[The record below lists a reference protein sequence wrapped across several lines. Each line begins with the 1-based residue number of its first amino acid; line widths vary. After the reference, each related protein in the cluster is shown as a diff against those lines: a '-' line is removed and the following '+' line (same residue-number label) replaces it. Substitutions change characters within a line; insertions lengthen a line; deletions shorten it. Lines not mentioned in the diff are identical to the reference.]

1 MRDLTI
7 TLVQI
12 DQAWENKKQNIALIN
27 DLLSSDFKTDLI
39 LLPEM
44 FNTAFSMNAIE
55 LSEDI
60 ENSESIQQLKNWA
73 RQKNAAIY
81 TSLMI
86 KEVDK
91 FYNRG
96 CFVYPDGEICYY
108 DKRKLFTLGGEEL
121 VFTAGQKEQIVSYL
135 GWRINLQICYDL
147 RFSECVNNTIDE
159 YGNSKFDLLLYV
171 ANWPE
176 KRILHWETLLRARAI
191 EHQCFVVGVN
201 RIGKDGN
208 GLQYSGQSMIIE
220 YSGKSMLTLNQEYE
234 NVKSLSLSKRAL
246 CIYREEL
253 PFLRDKYLDKN

>member
-12 DQAWENKKQNIALIN
+12 DQVWENKKQNISLI
-27 DLLSSDFKTDLI
+27 DELFSSDFRTDLI

-60 ENSESIQQLKNWA
+60 DNSESIQQLKKWA
-73 RQKNAAIY
+73 KQKNAAIY

-86 KEVDK
+86 KDTDR

-108 DKRKLFTLGGEEL
+108 DKRKLFTLSGEEL
-121 VFTAGQKEQIVSYL
+121 VFTAGQEEQIVSYL
-135 GWRINLQICYDL
+135 GWNINLQICYDL
-147 RFSECVNNTIDE
+147 RFSECVNNTLDE
-159 YGNSKFDLLLYV
+159 FGNAKFDLLLYV

-208 GLQYSGQSMIIE
+208 GLQYCGQSMILE
-220 YSGKSMLTLNQEYE
+220 YSGKLLLKINQDHE
-234 NVKSLSLSKRAL
+234 NVKSLSLSKMAL
-246 CIYREEL
+246 CTYRDEL
-253 PFLRDKYLDKN
+253 PFLRDKGLYNN

>member
-39 LLPEM
+39 ILPEM

-60 ENSESIQQLKNWA
+60 ENSEGIQQLKNWA

-86 KEVDK
+86 KEADK

-121 VFTAGQKEQIVSYL
+121 IFTAGSAIQIARAKNAMNNNNVVSTL
-135 GWRINLQICYDL
+135 SVQRRKTVIRGPA
-147 RFSECVNNTIDE
+147 
-159 YGNSKFDLLLYV
+159 KLYV
-171 ANWPE
+171 TP
-176 KRILHWETLLRARAI
+176 ID
-191 EHQCFVVGVN
+191 
-201 RIGKDGN
+201 DG
-208 GLQYSGQSMIIE
+208 SQS
-220 YSGKSMLTLNQEYE
+220 
-234 NVKSLSLSKRAL
+234 A
-246 CIYREEL
+246 
-253 PFLRDKYLDKN
+253 